1 MSTKVSAASVHVSQ
15 LERDQRDQTL
25 APRDRLLWLALGCG
39 AVSVLAVARLLS
51 PDPRGFGTHLQLGLP
66 ACGFLTLTGLPC
78 PACGLTTCFAH
89 LVRGQLALALRAN
102 AFGVVLFACVLG
114 SLSLAVWASAR
125 NRAFF
130 ETFARM
136 HVERVSLGLVIV
148 GLLHWFARV
157 ACLLLG

>member
-1 MSTKVSAASVHVSQ
+1 MSTKVSAAGGHVS
-15 LERDQRDQTL
+15 EPDRDRRA
-25 APRDRLLWLALGCG
+25 APRDRLLWLALASG
-39 AVSVLAVARLLS
+39 ALGVLALARLLS
-51 PDPRGFGTHLQLGLP
+51 PDPRGYGTHLQLGLP
-66 ACGFLTLTGLPC
+66 ACGFLALTGLPC

-89 LVRGQLALALRAN
+89 LARGQLALAVRAN
-102 AFGVVLFACVLG
+102 
-114 SLSLAVWASAR
+114 AR

-136 HVERVSLGLVIV
+136 HVERVSLVLVIV